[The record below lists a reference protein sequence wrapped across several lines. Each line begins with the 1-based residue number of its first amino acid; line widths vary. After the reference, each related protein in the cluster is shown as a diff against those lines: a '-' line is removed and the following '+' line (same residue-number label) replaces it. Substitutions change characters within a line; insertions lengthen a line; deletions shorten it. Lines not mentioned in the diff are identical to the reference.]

1 MIRPLYLVL
10 CLLLT
15 VPAFAQEKA
24 AVVPTPAPA
33 TDTTVP
39 AQPPSSWPEPDR
51 WTDDTLIT
59 RIGNKQVIIEQ
70 QQEYLAKAKGVV
82 AGLDKELAALKAENE
97 KLRKDLEKATGKKV
111 PTETTEAKEDP
122 KKGG

>member
-1 MIRPLYLVL
+1 MIRPIFLVL

-15 VPAFAQEKA
+15 VPAFAQEKPA
-24 AVVPTPAPA
+24 AKPQTPTAAPA
-33 TDTTVP
+33 VP
-39 AQPPSSWPEPDR
+39 AQPESSWPQPDK

-82 AGLDKELAALKAENE
+82 DGLDKEVATLKAENE
-97 KLRKDLEKATGKKV
+97 KLREALEKATGKKV
-111 PTETTEAKEDP
+111 PTETAEKAVDP